1 MKMNIRY
8 RLGNQQGSIIAVV
21 AIAMIAFV
29 AVLAIVFDL
38 GHMHTARQEL
48 QNAAEAGALAGTRAL
63 FDMPGDLPTKVYPDC
78 TRGIDAAQ
86 RAAKAN
92 KTDKNQDVIVL
103 EADAQ
108 LIRWDWKLNQ
118 ISPPTP
124 SCNLEPTT
132 GVNGIRV
139 TARRSGAVPAGGGSV
154 SLTFGKIFGQDTA
167 DVEVFAVAA
176 VASGLPPG
184 PVNNIAVNK
193 FELEKWL
200 KMDPEELDKILMS
213 PDNGDNAAWCA
224 GTPYKPSASNLK
236 DWIRDGTSPGV
247 QGPPDGRVNLIN
259 GNTSTFQ
266 TLRDKLADVIASPAV
281 FEGGWLVWLPVVEV
295 TKMVQDAKVV
305 GFQPFVI
312 TAVKA
317 TTSEKGISF
326 KFPVG
331 DPGLPPRMSLAS
343 QGQAYLLPKLV
354 ELTPANPK

>member
-1 MKMNIRY
+1 M
-8 RLGNQQGSIIAVV
+8 
-21 AIAMIAFV
+21 
-29 AVLAIVFDL
+29 
-38 GHMHTARQEL
+38 T
-48 QNAAEAGALAGTRAL
+48 
-63 FDMPGDLPTKVYPDC
+63 
-78 TRGIDAAQ
+78 
-86 RAAKAN
+86 
-92 KTDKNQDVIVL
+92 
-103 EADAQ
+103 
-108 LIRWDWKLNQ
+108 
-118 ISPPTP
+118 
-124 SCNLEPTT
+124 
-132 GVNGIRV
+132 
-139 TARRSGAVPAGGGSV
+139 
-154 SLTFGKIFGQDTA
+154 
-167 DVEVFAVAA
+167 
-176 VASGLPPG
+176 
-184 PVNNIAVNK
+184 
-193 FELEKWL
+193 
-200 KMDPEELDKILMS
+200 PEELDKILMS